1 MAENLTIYQR
11 LTQMF
16 GSGRPTIASSDRYP
30 QFKLGSKD
38 ILKTDSKKD
47 FEENLKEILPRY
59 ELAEEYEMCQKIKDS
74 LDYLNKRK

>member
-11 LTQMF
+11 LTRMF
-16 GSGRPTIASSDRYP
+16 GSGRPTVASPDTYP

-47 FEENLKEILPRY
+47 FEEKKL
-59 ELAEEYEMCQKIKDS
+59 Q
-74 LDYLNKRK
+74 